1 MDENISAPPSIK
13 LNINEESNIDYYPS
27 PDEIEN
33 KAKDEQYTISNNNID
48 YNDKENNNYDNNVE
62 YEEKGIEEEQE
73 QIQRPLNGNNI
84 IVIGTIRLVFQSI
97 AVALV
102 YGIAIWAIILEIIH
116 GFTYGIVDIAI
127 LIAFATFMLIWTIKK
142 RSISG
147 VGCGVLTVVVAFFS
161 CGIFMYSYTGSNN
174 SIHFDFVIFLIVRTI
189 IFIGLIIPLNCNK

>member
-13 LNINEESNIDYYPS
+13 LNINEESNIDYYPP

-33 KAKDEQYTISNNNID
+33 KTKDEQYTISNNNID

-84 IVIGTIRLVFQSI
+84 IVIGTIRLVFQYI
-97 AVALV
+97 AVVTIFGLAIWGLV
-102 YGIAIWAIILEIIH
+102 IQLVQELSYGIID
-116 GFTYGIVDIAI
+116 FPI
-127 LIAFATFMLIWTIKK
+127 LIAFAVFILVLTIKK

-147 VGCGVLTVVVAFFS
+147 KKFLALTIVVTVGGAIAVGFSLLKIRFPLMMIIYFFAR
-161 CGIFMYSYTGSNN
+161 I
-174 SIHFDFVIFLIVRTI
+174 VILLF
-189 IFIGLIIPLNCNK
+189 FIGSLNCEK

>member
-33 KAKDEQYTISNNNID
+33 KTKDEQYTISNNNID

-84 IVIGTIRLVFQSI
+84 IVIGTIRLVFQYI
-97 AVALV
+97 AVVTIFGLAIWGLV
-102 YGIAIWAIILEIIH
+102 IQLVQELSYGIID
-116 GFTYGIVDIAI
+116 FPI
-127 LIAFATFMLIWTIKK
+127 LIAFAVFILVLTIKK

-147 VGCGVLTVVVAFFS
+147 KKFFALTIVVTVGGAIAVGFSLLKIRFPLMMIIYFFVR
-161 CGIFMYSYTGSNN
+161 I
-174 SIHFDFVIFLIVRTI
+174 VILLF
-189 IFIGLIIPLNCNK
+189 FIGPLNCEK

>member
-13 LNINEESNIDYYPS
+13 LNINEESNLDYYPP

-33 KAKDEQYTISNNNID
+33 KTKDEQYTISNNNID

-84 IVIGTIRLVFQSI
+84 IVIGTIRLVFQYI
-97 AVALV
+97 AVVTIFGLAIWGLV
-102 YGIAIWAIILEIIH
+102 IQLVQELSYGIID
-116 GFTYGIVDIAI
+116 FPI
-127 LIAFATFMLIWTIKK
+127 LIAFAVFILVLTIKK

-147 VGCGVLTVVVAFFS
+147 KKILALTIVVTVGGAIAVGFSLLKIRFPLMMIIYFFAR
-161 CGIFMYSYTGSNN
+161 I
-174 SIHFDFVIFLIVRTI
+174 VILLF
-189 IFIGLIIPLNCNK
+189 FIGSLNCEK

>member
-13 LNINEESNIDYYPS
+13 LNINEESNIDYYPP

-33 KAKDEQYTISNNNID
+33 KTKDEQYTISNNNID

-127 LIAFATFMLIWTIKK
+127 LIAFATFMLIWIIKK